1 MARSVFHAVNLRYE
15 GQPTISVT
23 VDGSSIVTNQQ
34 LPNHAILKQRRI
46 ELPAGAVGYT
56 PQIQSSFSDP
66 LGVEFEGVPE
76 RSYANQ
82 QLFHF
87 FEVQFSGT
95 VKLEIYA
102 DEVRKTINN
111 TGDTDIT
118 LTARDSRK
126 QDIRR
131 VYFPPL
137 TYGWVPQLRHVVNS
151 SEDGQVLSSQLR
163 SLPARFSR
171 GEKEH
176 SEIQVTYQGDVTIDV
191 ILDGETIDTY
201 QLESDPYNASA
212 FVTEKEYISSGAR
225 GHVLQWIQTS
235 GDGEVAVFET
245 DTTLTDRDQPQ
256 QEV

>member
-1 MARSVFHAVNLRYE
+1 MARSIFHAVNLTYE

-23 VDGSSIVTNQQ
+23 VDGSAILTSQQ
-34 LPNHAILKQRRI
+34 LPNHTILKQRRI

-56 PQIQSSFSDP
+56 PQVQSTFKDP
-66 LGVEFEGVPE
+66 LGIEFEGVPE
-76 RSYANQ
+76 QSYANQ

-111 TGDTDIT
+111 TDDTDIT

-131 VYFPPL
+131 VYYPPL
-137 TYGWVPQLRHVVNS
+137 SYGWVPQLKHVVDS
-151 SEDGQVLSSQLR
+151 TQDGQVLSSQLR

-176 SEIQVTYQGDVTIDV
+176 TEIQITHQGDVVIDV

-201 QLESDPYNASA
+201 QLDADPYSPDA
-212 FVTEKEYISSGAR
+212 FVTQKEYISSGAR
-225 GHVLQWIQTS
+225 GHVLQWIQSS
-235 GDGEVAVFET
+235 GNGEVALFET
-245 DTTLTDRDQPQ
+245 DTTLTDIDQPQ

>member
-1 MARSVFHAVNLRYE
+1 MRQVFHAINLRYK
-15 GQPTISVT
+15 GQPTISLT
-23 VDGSSIVTNQQ
+23 IDGTDIVTNQQ
-34 LPNHAILKQRRI
+34 LPSHSVLRQRRI
-46 ELPAGAVGYT
+46 ELPPGMVGYT
-56 PQIQSSFSDP
+56 PQLQSSFTDSLSYDFQ
-66 LGVEFEGVPE
+66 GTPE
-76 RSYANQ
+76 QSYANQ

-95 VKLEIYA
+95 VVLEIYA

-111 TGDTDIT
+111 TDDTSIT

-137 TYGWVPQLRHVVNS
+137 TYGWVPQLKHVVDS
-151 SEDGQVLSSQLR
+151 TEDGQVLSSQLR

-176 SEIQVTYQGDVTIDV
+176 TEIQVTHQGDVVIDV

-201 QLESDPYNASA
+201 QLDADPYSPDA

-235 GDGEVAVFET
+235 GNGEVALFET

>member
-15 GQPTISVT
+15 GQPTISIT
-23 VDGSSIVTNQQ
+23 IDGTAVMTNQQ
-34 LPNHAILKQRRI
+34 LPNHTVLKQRRI
-46 ELPAGAVGYT
+46 SLPQGVVGYT
-56 PQIQSSFSDP
+56 PQLQTSFTDS
-66 LGVEFEGVPE
+66 LVFEFEGVPE
-76 RSYANQ
+76 QTYANQ

-95 VKLEIYA
+95 VQLEIYA
-102 DEVRKTINN
+102 DETRKNVNN
-111 TGDTDIT
+111 SDDTSIT
-118 LTARDSRK
+118 LTARNSRR

-137 TYGWVPQLRHVVNS
+137 TYGWVPQLKTIVDS

-176 SEIQVTYQGDVTIDV
+176 SQIQVTHQGDVTLEV
-191 ILDGETIDTY
+191 ILDGDVIDTY
-201 QLESDPYNASA
+201 QFEADPYNEDA
-212 FVTEKEYISSGAR
+212 FVTQKEYIQSGAR
-225 GHVLQWIQTS
+225 GHVLQWIQTE
-235 GDGEVAVFET
+235 GTGEVALFET

>member
-1 MARSVFHAVNLRYE
+1 MARSIFHAVNLRYE

-23 VDGSSIVTNQQ
+23 VDGSAILTSQQ
-34 LPNHAILKQRRI
+34 LPNHTILKQRRI

-56 PQIQSSFSDP
+56 PQVQSTFKDP
-66 LGVEFEGVPE
+66 LGIEFEGVPE
-76 RSYANQ
+76 QSYANQ

-111 TGDTDIT
+111 TDDTDIT

-131 VYFPPL
+131 VYYPPL
-137 TYGWVPQLRHVVNS
+137 SYGWVPQLKHVVDS
-151 SEDGQVLSSQLR
+151 TQDGQVLSSQLR

-176 SEIQVTYQGDVTIDV
+176 TEIQITHQGDVVIDV

-201 QLESDPYNASA
+201 QLDADPYSPDA
-212 FVTEKEYISSGAR
+212 FVTQKEYISSGAR
-225 GHVLQWIQTS
+225 GHVLQWIQSS
-235 GDGEVAVFET
+235 GNGEVALFET
-245 DTTLTDRDQPQ
+245 DTTLTDIDQPQ

>member
-23 VDGSSIVTNQQ
+23 VDGSAILTNQQ
-34 LPNHAILKQRRI
+34 LPNHTILKQRRI

-56 PQIQSSFSDP
+56 PQVQSTFKDP
-66 LGVEFEGVPE
+66 LGIEFEGAPE
-76 RSYANQ
+76 QAYANQ

-102 DEVRKTINN
+102 DETRKAINN
-111 TGDTDIT
+111 GSDTDIT
-118 LTARDSRK
+118 LTARDSRR

-137 TYGWVPQLRHVVNS
+137 TYGWVPQLKHLVDS
-151 SEDGQVLSSQLR
+151 AQDGQVLSSQLR

-171 GEKEH
+171 GEKQH
-176 SEIQVTYQGDVTIDV
+176 SEIQITYQGDVTIDV
-191 ILDGETIDTY
+191 ILDGETIETY
-201 QLESDPYNASA
+201 QLDADPYDANAFISS
-212 FVTEKEYISSGAR
+212 KEYLPSGSR
-225 GHVLQWIQTS
+225 GHVLQWTQTS
-235 GDGEVAVFET
+235 GDGEVALFET
-245 DTTLTDRDQPQ
+245 DTTLTDIDQPQ
-256 QEV
+256 QEI

>member
-23 VDGSSIVTNQQ
+23 VDGSAILTNQQ
-34 LPNHAILKQRRI
+34 LPNHTILKQRRI

-56 PQIQSSFSDP
+56 PQVQSTFKDP
-66 LGVEFEGVPE
+66 LGIEFEGAPE
-76 RSYANQ
+76 KAYANQ

-102 DEVRKTINN
+102 DETRKTINN
-111 TGDTDIT
+111 GSDTDIT
-118 LTARDSRK
+118 LTARDSRR

-131 VYFPPL
+131 VYFPSL
-137 TYGWVPQLRHVVNS
+137 TYGWVPQLKHLVDS
-151 SEDGQVLSSQLR
+151 SQDGQVLSSQLR

-171 GEKEH
+171 GEKQH

-191 ILDGETIDTY
+191 VLDGETIETY
-201 QLESDPYNASA
+201 QLNADPYDANAFISS
-212 FVTEKEYISSGAR
+212 KEYLPSGSR

-235 GDGEVAVFET
+235 GEGEVALFET
-245 DTTLTDRDQPQ
+245 DTTLTDIDQPQ
-256 QEV
+256 QEI